1 MNSKVN
7 ELLEIIKHH
16 NEMYRAGT
24 PEVPDSVYD
33 REVEMLR
40 ELDPDNDWFKAP
52 EPAKVRSRRKSALPI
67 PMKSLN
73 KVKDLADLKKW
84 AASCGLGEDSRV
96 VIMPKFDG
104 LSLLCNEKTR
114 EAWSR
119 GGAENEGQDCTDHL
133 AASKAIHCDSRFP
146 YTYGE
151 FVFNVRSWIEN
162 FTDRINPDTGK
173 PYKSPRNTAAGLL
186 NRDEPSDLLYYVDF
200 YRYGTDPETTAKY
213 TWYFDLLLDLC
224 DSSLQTMI
232 CEVMTI
238 GGITEE
244 NLTDLYKR
252 FRKQYYIDGLVIYI
266 DEIQKWDDL
275 GRHETTGNP
284 RYAVA
289 YKHPDFTDTFETTV
303 QNVNWKVSKAGALK
317 PVVNIETVNT
327 GDCEMNNPTGYNA
340 AWIKNK
346 RIARGARVIV
356 TRSGG
361 VIPKILETL
370 TPAPQ
375 VEFEHLWDGLSL
387 CPHCGS
393 DTRWNENHVELCCT
407 NPLCPGIRLAKI
419 VFFYTTCGAE
429 NMGEETI
436 TKMFEAGFTTLSAML
451 NITIDELLKIES
463 FGPTTAQIIRQNNER
478 ILRGEIELPVLMQAS
493 DCFPGIGKV
502 KAEQILES
510 LHPTIVDA
518 IYKNVSPYEYSPS
531 SKEIDGMPITMKSFW
546 NGLPLFYSFRQA
558 NNLHPCPPKVIEVNQ
573 NGKYAGYAVCFSGV
587 RDKNLEEEIKR
598 EGGAVVSGVT
608 AKTTHLIVKDIETSS
623 NKAMKAKLLGVKI
636 MTLKDFI
643 K

>member
-52 EPAKVRSRRKSALPI
+52 EPAKVRARRKSTLPV

-73 KVKDLADLKKW
+73 KVKDLSDLKKW
-84 AASCGLGEDSRV
+84 ATSCGLGETSRV
-96 VIMPKFDG
+96 VITPKFDG
-104 LSLLCNEKTR
+104 LSLLCNENTR

-119 GGAENEGQDCTDHL
+119 GGAENEGQDCTEHL
-133 AASKAIHCDSRFP
+133 YTSGAIHDAKFP

-151 FVFNVRSWIEN
+151 FVFSVEKWITQ

-186 NRDEPSDLLYYVDF
+186 NRDEPSELLRYIDF
-200 YRYGTDPETTAKY
+200 YRYGTDPETTSKY
-213 TWYFDLLLDLC
+213 SSYFDLLIDLC
-224 DSSLQTMI
+224 SSFLQVQLS
-232 CEVMTI
+232 EVMTVR
-238 GGITEE
+238 GITEE
-244 NLTDLYKR
+244 NLTFLYKKW
-252 FRKQYYIDGLVIYI
+252 RKDYYIDGLVIYI
-266 DEIQKWDDL
+266 DEIQKWEDL

-303 QNVNWKVSKAGALK
+303 EGITWKVSKAGALK
-317 PVVNIETVNT
+317 PVVNIETVDT

-340 AWIKNK
+340 SWIRNN
-346 RIARGARVIV
+346 RIAPGARVIV

-375 VEFEHLWDGLSL
+375 VELEHLWDGLSL

-393 DTRWNENHVELCCT
+393 PTGWNESHVELCCT

-436 TKMFEAGFTTLSAML
+436 IKMFEAGFTTLSAML

-478 ILRGEIELPVLMQAS
+478 ILNGEIELPVLMQAS

-502 KAEQILES
+502 KAEQILET
-510 LHPTIVDA
+510 LHPTRVAA
-518 IYKNVSPYEYSPS
+518 IYKNVSPYEYAPS
-531 SKEIDGMPITMKSFW
+531 SEEIAGMSVTMKSFW
-546 NGLPLFYSFRQA
+546 NGLPLFYYFREA
-558 NNLHPCPPKVIEVNQ
+558 NGLNPCPPKKVEVNKD
-573 NGKYAGYAVCFSGV
+573 GKYAGCAVCFSGV
-587 RDKNLEEEIKR
+587 RDKDLEEEIKR
-598 EGGAVVSGVT
+598 EGGTVVSGVS
-608 AKTTHLIVKDIETSS
+608 AKTTHLIVKDVDTFS
-623 NKAMKAKLLGVKI
+623 NKVGKAKLLGVKI
-636 MTLKDFI
+636 VTLKDFI